1 MTRDELE
8 FSISQYLDG
17 ALAAAE
23 AAALEQLLATDAG
36 ARALLAEYQQLDR
49 ALKAAP
55 APDVDFGAFS
65 SRLSSAL
72 AQQPDPVQSYR
83 LPWVKTAARL
93 ALAAC
98 VVVAAGVGIHMLQP
112 QPHTIVDTRP
122 VVPVN
127 VEPKQIVV
135 VDAGPRPVPSTA
147 PAALVVNVGPS
158 AVPHDRPALAR
169 YQEDLIS
176 RPSQVIIARS
186 GSPAQD
192 GSFLP

>member
-17 ALAAAE
+17 TLAGAE
-23 AAALEQLLATDAG
+23 AAALEQRLAADAG
-36 ARALLAEYQQLDR
+36 ARALLSEYQQLDR

-55 APDVDFGAFS
+55 APDIDFSAFS
-65 SRLSSAL
+65 TRVSAAL
-72 AQQPDPVQSYR
+72 AQQPDPEQSYK
-83 LPWVKTAARL
+83 LPWVRTAARL

-98 VVVAAGVGIHMLQP
+98 VVVAAGVGVRLLQP
-112 QPHTIVDTRP
+112 RPATIVDTRP
-122 VVPVN
+122 VTPVN
-127 VEPKQIVV
+127 IEPKQIVI
-135 VDAGPRPVPSTA
+135 VDAGPRTAPSTA

-158 AVPHDRPALAR
+158 AVPQDRPALAR
-169 YQEDLIS
+169 YQEDLVS